1 MTRLK
6 STYIRA
12 LLVLGTLA
20 TAVIASGA
28 SDGWT

>member
-6 STYIRA
+6 SAYIRT
-12 LLVLGTLA
+12 LLILGTLA
-20 TAVIASGA
+20 TVVIASGA